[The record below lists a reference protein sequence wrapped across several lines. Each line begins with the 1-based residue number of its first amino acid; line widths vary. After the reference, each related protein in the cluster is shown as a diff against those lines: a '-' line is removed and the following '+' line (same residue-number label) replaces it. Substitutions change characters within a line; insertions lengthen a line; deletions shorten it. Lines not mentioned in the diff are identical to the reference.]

1 MFPRNRGHRTR
12 KLQEKVL
19 KLVHKIEDA
28 RNVIADARREN
39 KKIGFVPTMG
49 ALHEGHLTLVRRA
62 REMCDYVCV
71 SIFVN
76 PTQFGPNEDLNKYP
90 RTLESDA
97 ERCREAGVDLIFA
110 PSAAEMY
117 PEGFNSWVKVK
128 GLTEMLEGEIRP
140 GHFRGVTTVC
150 AKLFNIIEP
159 DYAFFGTKDYQQLKV
174 IEKMICD
181 LNMRLKIVPVET
193 VRESDGLAMSSRN
206 AYLSTDERQSALILS
221 KSLQKA
227 REAFNSGERSA
238 AAIQELV
245 ENLIKTEQSAD
256 IDYVAVVDGESL
268 APIDEII
275 KPAVVLLAVRIGKT
289 RLIDNMLLHT

>member
-1 MFPRNRGHRTR
+1 MFPQNRGHGTR

-28 RNVIADARREN
+28 RNEIADARREN
-39 KKIGFVPTMG
+39 RIIGFVPTMG

-76 PTQFGPNEDLNKYP
+76 PAQFGPNEDLNKYP

-97 ERCREAGVDLIFA
+97 EKCKKAGVDLICA

-128 GLTEMLEGEIRP
+128 RLTEVLEGKIRP

-150 AKLFNIIEP
+150 AKLFNIIDP
-159 DYAFFGTKDYQQLKV
+159 DFAIFGTKDYQQLKV
-174 IEKMICD
+174 IEKMVRD
-181 LNMRLKIVPVET
+181 LNMRLQIVPVET

-206 AYLSTDERQSALILS
+206 AYLSADERQAALILN

-227 REAFNSGERSA
+227 REAFTSGERNAS
-238 AAIQELV
+238 AIQELV
-245 ENLIKTEQSAD
+245 ENLIKTERSAN
-256 IDYVAVVDGESL
+256 IDYVAVVDCESL
-268 APIDEII
+268 SPIDEII

-289 RLIDNMLLHT
+289 RLIDNTLLHT